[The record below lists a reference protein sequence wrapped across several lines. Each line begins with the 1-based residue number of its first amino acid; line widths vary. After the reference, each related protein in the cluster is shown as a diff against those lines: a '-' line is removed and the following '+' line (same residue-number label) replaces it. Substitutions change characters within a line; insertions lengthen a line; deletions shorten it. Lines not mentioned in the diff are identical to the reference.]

1 MCSTPW
7 KLSTVLVLAPL
18 LVACRATGNDRTSL
32 GGSALHDG
40 VTLSDIH
47 GAGERDE
54 AGRTDDQA
62 SLHGLSRAAWARQT
76 VVVPV
81 EGTNAYRR
89 YSRNYQITE
98 TTSRQRGD
106 FPTPMSALE
115 LSGETSDEQFVEALA
130 SGPYGFYEGLVLV
143 PRLFFVRPCE
153 EVRATP
159 SEHWRAPISTP
170 RFTADQRTPLGE
182 PPPALDPAAAPQ

>member
-1 MCSTPW
+1 MCSTALKP
-7 KLSTVLVLAPL
+7 LTILAFASL
-18 LVACRATGNDRTSL
+18 LVGCRATGNDRTSL
-32 GGSALHDG
+32 GGSTLHNG
-40 VTLSDIH
+40 VTLSVIH

-62 SLHGLSRAAWARQT
+62 SLQGLSRTAWARQT
-76 VVVPV
+76 VVIPV

-115 LSGETSDEQFVEALA
+115 LSGKTGDEQFVEALA
-130 SGPYGFYEGLVLV
+130 SGPYALYEGLVLV
-143 PRLFFVRPCE
+143 PRMFFVRPCE

-170 RFTADQRTPLGE
+170 RFTSEQRTPTNQQ
-182 PPPALDPAAAPQ
+182 PATEDPAAAPH